1 MDLTF
6 EEYIDYLNEL
16 FIQELLDFDYY
27 VEGKRSTVDSL
38 TIL

>member
-1 MDLTF
+1 MELH
-6 EEYIDYLNEL
+6 EYIDYLNDL
-16 FIQELLDFDYY
+16 FIQEFLDFDFY